1 MSQGAQQ
8 GLGAGQGRD
17 VFAHSANMD
26 GGKDSL
32 VLLHGPLE
40 PDCQT
45 LHSDTVTCEMSVAW

>member
-26 GGKDSL
+26 GGKDGL
-32 VLLHGPLE
+32 VLLHAASGAGL
-40 PDCQT
+40 PDFALRHCH
-45 LHSDTVTCEMSVAW
+45 L